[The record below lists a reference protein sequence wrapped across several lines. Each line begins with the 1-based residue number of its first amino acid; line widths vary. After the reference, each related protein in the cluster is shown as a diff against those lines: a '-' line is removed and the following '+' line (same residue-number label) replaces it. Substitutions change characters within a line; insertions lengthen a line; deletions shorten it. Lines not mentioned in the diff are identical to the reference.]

1 MIRNGSPSAGVSA
14 AGFLVVPRRVDH
26 RELVA
31 VTAEL
36 RAEARR
42 VRRELEWLWIEN
54 EVLREVAAPL
64 NHQAAARERF
74 AFIHGLR
81 NRFVVPDLIRR
92 DFTAPMPGLKLTGD
106 ISCFPTG
113 EGRVYLA
120 TVLDLCGKELIGYA
134 IAPHMRAS
142 LAVEAISTAYRA
154 GLVDGNAI
162 MNRSNATSTA
172 APVRPRA
179 WRCRRPVD
187 KSPTGQPKASV
198 RRWVTPIGNITTHII
213 TVRRRGQSPR
223 TAAI

>member
-1 MIRNGSPSAGVSA
+1 MIRNGSPSADVSA

-64 NHQAAARERF
+64 NHQAVARERF
-74 AFIHGLR
+74 AFIHGSPESVR
-81 NRFVVPDLIRR
+81 GSGSDPARFHGADAGAEADR
-92 DFTAPMPGLKLTGD
+92 D

-120 TVLDLCGKELIGYA
+120 TVLDLCSKELIGYA